1 MNEILQTLTPEQQ
14 QLALMM
20 LKEISESDDP
30 NHIIQSLYD
39 SDFEEIPVDIDTF
52 IEDERYIGWYTNN
65 GKDIYPYWRDRLREI
80 FDGNYSEIAL
90 TGSIGVGKSSIAVIA
105 LAYILYSLM
114 CLRDPHKYYGIGKGG
129 YIYIVFFN
137 ATLDLSKGVAYTKMQ
152 SMLQNSPW
160 FMERG
165 KVTGTKYLE
174 YTPFKDIRFTVGSQI
189 EHSLGKDIFA
199 GILDEVSFV
208 KGADI
213 HMEKSKIMKTYNS
226 VLERMGSRFTVN
238 GKLAGKLFIVS
249 SKASE
254 YDFLE
259 SYIRR
264 QKGKPGVYVA
274 DAKLWEV
281 KPTGTYSGKTFRV
294 AVGGSNLPS
303 RILRDDESAEDVLK
317 QGFEI
322 LDVPIEFKGRF
333 EMDIQAALMNI
344 AGISISHVTK
354 FIAYDKLQACYCDD
368 QNPFTSNIISTGLN
382 DSLAIKD
389 FFKPELVPPE
399 LYTRPLFVHFDCS
412 LTGDRTGIGCVAAM
426 GFKYNNVY
434 DIDKGE
440 MVPTKELVYKHVFS
454 LGIQCPNGTE
464 ISFQKNREFIY
475 YLKYTLGWNISAI
488 SLDGYQSADSKQ
500 QFIIMGFDDSSIVS
514 LDKKPDGYLAF
525 KSAINEKRI
534 SMLHIEE
541 LETEIIR
548 LERDNMTGKID
559 HPVDGSKDISDGL
572 AGALYN
578 ASMHENDY
586 DFELIESIDDM
597 LEVNDDSIETKLHE
611 KVNKKSDEEMVQ
623 SYRDL
628 MDGFLI

>member
-1 MNEILQTLTPEQQ
+1 MNKILDTLTPKQR
-14 QLALMM
+14 QLALMA
-20 LKEISESDDP
+20 LKEISESENPDYVF
-30 NHIIQSLYD
+30 QSLYD

-52 IEDERYIGWYTNN
+52 IENDQYIGWFTNN
-65 GKDIYPYWRDRLREI
+65 GKDIYPYWRERLREI

-105 LAYILYSLM
+105 LAYILYCLM
-114 CLRDPHKYYGIGKGG
+114 CLRDPHKYYGIGKGAN
-129 YIYIVFFN
+129 IYIVFFN

-152 SMLQNSPW
+152 SILQNSPW

-165 KVTGTKYLE
+165 KVTGTRYLE
-174 YTPFKDIRFTVGSQI
+174 YVPNKPIRFTVGSQI

-226 VLERMGSRFTVN
+226 VLERMGSRFTIN
-238 GKLAGKLFIVS
+238 GNLAGKLFIVS

-259 SYIRR
+259 SYIRKK
-264 QKGKPGVYVA
+264 KGKPGVYVA

-281 KPTGTYSGKTFRV
+281 KPTGTYSGETFRV

-303 RILRDDESAEDVLK
+303 RILRDDETTEDILK

-354 FIAYDKLQACYCDD
+354 FIAYDKLAACYCESR
-368 QNPFTSNIISTGLN
+368 NPFTSNIISTGLN
-382 DSLAIKD
+382 DNLAIKD
-389 FFKPELVPPE
+389 FFLPELVPSE

-426 GFKYNNVY
+426 GF
-434 DIDKGE
+434 
-440 MVPTKELVYKHVFS
+440 
-454 LGIQCPNGTE
+454 QC
-464 ISFQKNREFIY
+464 
-475 YLKYTLGWNISAI
+475 L
-488 SLDGYQSADSKQ
+488 
-500 QFIIMGFDDSSIVS
+500 
-514 LDKKPDGYLAF
+514 
-525 KSAINEKRI
+525 
-534 SMLHIEE
+534 
-541 LETEIIR
+541 
-548 LERDNMTGKID
+548 
-559 HPVDGSKDISDGL
+559 
-572 AGALYN
+572 
-578 ASMHENDY
+578 
-586 DFELIESIDDM
+586 
-597 LEVNDDSIETKLHE
+597 
-611 KVNKKSDEEMVQ
+611 
-623 SYRDL
+623 
-628 MDGFLI
+628 